1 MVPKK
6 QAVVDILISNKID
19 FQLKVIKKDK
29 QGHVILVKGKK
40 SIKIFYATKARA
52 PTFIKQNKTKKQTN
66 KKKNKKKTLY

>member
-29 QGHVILVKGKK
+29 QGHVILMKGKK

-52 PTFIKQNKTKKQTN
+52 PTFIKKK
-66 KKKNKKKTLY
+66 